1 MKNFF
6 VNVIDICGSAKSLIY
21 LRILSFTESIF
32 FPIPTDALLV
42 PMVLS
47 GQHNWIRITATASF
61 WSVLGG
67 IVGYYLGYYLFDLI
81 EPYLYQF
88 NKYDQYISAKSM
100 FETYGIIF
108 LFISAFTP
116 IPYKVFTIS
125 AGVLNYN
132 IFLFILI
139 SIIGR
144 SARFFL
150 VAFICKKYGEH
161 IIRIVNKYLLIMA
174 IFVFLLLFLWIKH

>member
-1 MKNFF
+1 MTNYIQMIIAK
-6 VNVIDICGSAKSLIY
+6 CGSAKSVIY

-32 FPIPTDALLV
+32 FPIPTDVLLA

-47 GQHNWIRITATASF
+47 GKHNWISVTIIASF

-67 IVGYYLGYYLFDLI
+67 VVGYYLGYYLFDLI
-81 EPYLYQF
+81 EPYIYQF
-88 NKYDQYISAKSM
+88 GIHDKYLASKFY
-100 FETYGIIF
+100 FEIYGIAF
-108 LFISAFTP
+108 LFIAAFTP

-132 IFLFILI
+132 ILLFIII

-150 VAFICKKYGEH
+150 ISYVCIEYGEDILK
-161 IIRIVNKYLLIMA
+161 IINKYLLQIA
-174 IFVFLLLFLWIKH
+174 IFVIAILLFFLWV

>member
-6 VNVIDICGSAKSLIY
+6 LNIINTCGSVKSLIY

-32 FPIPTDALLV
+32 FPVPTDALLA

-47 GQHNWIRITATASF
+47 GKHNWIHITAIASF

-88 NKYDQYISAKSM
+88 NKYDQYILAKSM

-108 LFISAFTP
+108 LFISANFAKQIFKIIISKKIKLVRNDP
-116 IPYKVFTIS
+116 LLYSSALILAYIFMRSIFESSFAVFGLDLI
-125 AGVLNYN
+125 
-132 IFLFILI
+132 IFLTS
-139 SIIGR
+139 SII
-144 SARFFL
+144 FD
-150 VAFICKKYGEH
+150 KKL
-161 IIRIVNKYLLIMA
+161 KT
-174 IFVFLLLFLWIKH
+174 K

>member
-1 MKNFF
+1 MKNIIL
-6 VNVIDICGSAKSLIY
+6 NVINKCGSTKSLVY

-32 FPIPTDALLV
+32 FPIPTDTLLA

-47 GQHNWIRITATASF
+47 RKHNWIRITLIASF

-67 IVGYYLGYYLFDLI
+67 IVGYCLGYYLFDLI
-81 EPYLYQF
+81 ETYLHQF
-88 NKYDQYISAKSM
+88 NKYGQYLEAKSM
-100 FETYGIIF
+100 FDTYGIIF
-108 LFISAFTP
+108 LFIAAFTP

-125 AGVLNYN
+125 AGVLSYN
-132 IFLFILI
+132 ILLFTII

-150 VAFICKKYGEH
+150 VSFICMRFGESILK
-161 IIRIVNKYLLIMA
+161 IINKYLLVIA
-174 IFVFLLLFLWIKH
+174 IFVILILILWIKY

>member
-6 VNVIDICGSAKSLIY
+6 LSVINTCGSAKSLIY

-32 FPIPTDALLV
+32 FPIPTDALLA

-47 GQHNWIRITATASF
+47 GKHNWIHITVIASF

-67 IVGYYLGYYLFDLI
+67 IIGYYLGYYLFDLI
-81 EPYLYQF
+81 VPYLYQF
-88 NKYDQYISAKSM
+88 NKYDQYILAKSM

-125 AGVLNYN
+125 AGVLSYN

-150 VAFICKKYGEH
+150 VSFICKKYGEH
-161 IIRIVNKYLLIMA
+161 IIRIVNKYLLIIA
-174 IFVFLLLFLWIKH
+174 IFVFLLLVLWVKY

>member
-1 MKNFF
+1 MKNFIL
-6 VNVIDICGSAKSLIY
+6 NIINTCGSAKSLIY

-32 FPIPTDALLV
+32 FPIPTDTLLA

-47 GQHNWIRITATASF
+47 GKHNWIRITTIASF

-67 IVGYYLGYYLFDLI
+67 IVGYYLGYYLFDSI

-88 NKYDQYISAKSM
+88 NKYDQYILAKSM

-125 AGVLNYN
+125 AGVLSYN

-150 VAFICKKYGEH
+150 VSFICKKYGKH
-161 IIRIVNKYLLIMA
+161 IIRIVNKYLLIIA
-174 IFVFLLLFLWIKH
+174 IFVFLLLILWVKY

>member
-1 MKNFF
+1 MKNIIP
-6 VNVIDICGSAKSLIY
+6 NVINKCGSTKSLVY

-32 FPIPTDALLV
+32 FPIPTDTLLA

-47 GQHNWIRITATASF
+47 RKHNWIRITLIASF

-67 IVGYYLGYYLFDLI
+67 IVGYCLGYYLFDFI
-81 EPYLYQF
+81 ETYLHQF
-88 NKYDQYISAKSM
+88 NKYGQYLEAKSM

-108 LFISAFTP
+108 LFIAAFTP

-125 AGVLNYN
+125 AGVLSYN
-132 IFLFILI
+132 IFLFTII

-150 VAFICKKYGEH
+150 VSFICMRYGESILK
-161 IIRIVNKYLLIMA
+161 IINKYLLVIA
-174 IFVFLLLFLWIKH
+174 IFVILILILWIKY